1 MCLFLSLCMDTQDKG
16 SDPVDVPVNR
26 TVRMIGTARV
36 KNETSE
42 VIDIP
47 ETSSTCTKKIQLGKQ
62 EMVKK
67 NKPCVRVSPSQW
79 AQHKR
84 NEALGK

>member
-1 MCLFLSLCMDTQDKG
+1 MDC
-16 SDPVDVPVNR
+16 
-26 TVRMIGTARV
+26 TVRMIGVARV

-47 ETSSTCTKKIQLGKQ
+47 ETSSTCRKKIQLGKQ

-67 NKPCVRVSPSQW
+67 NK
-79 AQHKR
+79 
-84 NEALGK
+84 EALCGNEPNSLGTA